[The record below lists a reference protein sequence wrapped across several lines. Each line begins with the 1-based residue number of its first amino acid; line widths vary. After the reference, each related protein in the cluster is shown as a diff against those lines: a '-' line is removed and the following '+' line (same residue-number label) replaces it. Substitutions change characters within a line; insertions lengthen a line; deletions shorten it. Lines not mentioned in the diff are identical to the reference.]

1 MRAYPL
7 ANPDTEAESGGYID
21 SYCDYYKCG
30 AGGRA
35 KRGIGVVVGGGGG
48 GVGRGDGG
56 DTVGDGNGGAGS
68 ANGTIEYAGGQF
80 SRGGRREKTGGG
92 VTPCEW
98 NDHENEHYGGSYAET
113 APATETSTRGC
124 DVATSDGRTTL
135 AKESFSSTTG
145 TRREGGVGGRG
156 EAGVARDWRR
166 TTGGEFHRDVGRG
179 WYA

>member
-1 MRAYPL
+1 MWAYPR
-7 ANPDTEAESGGYID
+7 ANPDIEAESGGYID
-21 SYCDYYKCG
+21 SYYDYYKCG

-98 NDHENEHYGGSYAET
+98 NDHENDDYGGSYAET
-113 APATETSTRGC
+113 APATETSTRGYE
-124 DVATSDGRTTL
+124 VATSFGRTTL
-135 AKESFSSTTG
+135 AKESFASTTG

-156 EAGVARDWRR
+156 EAGVERDWKR